1 MILQG
6 RRNFII
12 KEEAEDFAKIVN
24 GKVTCGRVPFE
35 HRFHNVWQV
44 WFEYEEEEEKM
55 EEPYS
60 TIPERKQT
68 EDILTIVKRENE
80 SLIKQI
86 ASLEEELDKQ
96 DELIAALKCV
106 NNENQR
112 DIDALRKL
120 QKATVERCKNLERS
134 VSALRKQIVYMK
146 EHGYIRYNF

>member
-1 MILQG
+1 
-6 RRNFII
+6 
-12 KEEAEDFAKIVN
+12 
-24 GKVTCGRVPFE
+24 
-35 HRFHNVWQV
+35 
-44 WFEYEEEEEKM
+44 M

-134 VSALRKQIVYMK
+134 VSALRKQIVDMK
-146 EHGYIRYNF
+146 EHGYIRDNY